1 MLSFRLENTAYS
13 DEALYIT
20 AGHLELAHLLHGTP
34 VLTDYASYFSGSP
47 TLYPLVAA
55 LADAWLGLTGARLL
69 SLACMLGATTLLYG
83 TTRRLFNERA
93 ALAAAALFAVTQ
105 STVVLGWFATYDA
118 PAILLLALAAWILV
132 RTDRAHPALAAL
144 AAPVA
149 VLAAGTKYAAA
160 LYLPTLIVLA
170 ALVAWPHRGR
180 ASLWRAVSFALTVAG
195 LLAVALYGTDVLEG
209 VRTTTTARAHGTEET
224 LDLLQKSAVWS
235 GLLFL
240 TACGGAVAYA
250 RRGRMNE
257 SPATRRLP
265 VPGRGWRVLLG
276 LLLCGTALLAP
287 AYQIHLHTSVALYKH
302 LGFGLLFA
310 APLAGVGLTRL
321 VGAHFRHPQLAC
333 ALWVVMLCLGMGQS
347 VERFATWPDSSRLT
361 ASLRQYITPG
371 EGRYLASLPNVPVYY
386 LRDITDHTHWTSLY
400 WIGYQD
406 ADGAVHHDDDGYRTA
421 IADGWFDLIVLDGV
435 TVPQKDKVVA
445 AALKDSDKYRLLG
458 TLPFRLGDG
467 QGSYRIWVRR

>member
-47 TLYPLVAA
+47 TLYPLVAG

-170 ALVAWPHRGR
+170 VLIAWPHRGR
-180 ASLWRAVSFALTVAG
+180 ASLWRAAAFGLTVAG
-195 LLAVALYGTDVLEG
+195 LLAAALYGTDVMAG
-209 VRTTTTARAHGTEET
+209 VRMTTTARAHGNEEA
-224 LDLLQKSAVWS
+224 LDLLQKSAIWS

-257 SPATRRLP
+257 SPATRGLP
-265 VPGRGWRVLLG
+265 VPGRSWRVLLG

-347 VERFATWPDSSRLT
+347 VERFASWPDSSRLT

-435 TVPQKDKVVA
+435 TVPQKDKVIA

-458 TLPFRLGDG
+458 TLPFRLGEG
-467 QGSYRIWVRR
+467 QGTYRIWVRR